1 MIHPPFA
8 HKFHQDNSHPWHTKS
23 DTKNLYI
30 YKLYISHKNQ
40 EISIFTIKK
49 KQSKVKTFQQ
59 ATENSKEGKTKQRTK
74 DQETKNQVNV
84 KAVRTTVPV
93 SPLFRDH
100 QFMYIYKMRIGIYV
114 IKQALLLEEV
124 ETTLHHVKIEHI
136 VRCLQAAKPYYK
148 QFNSSNVNPHSK
160 LKILGSTLTGHKL
173 VGTMDRFTVQWRS
186 RWYLDASDIFM
197 HKKSPA
203 VTTWVV
209 LIIQQQE

>member
-23 DTKNLYI
+23 DSKNLYI
-30 YKLYISHKNQ
+30 HKLYISHKNQ
-40 EISIFTIKK
+40 EISIFTTKK
-49 KQSKVKTFQQ
+49 KQSKVKTFSTSHREFQV
-59 ATENSKEGKTKQRTK
+59 KTKQRIK

-93 SPLFRDH
+93 STLFRDH
-100 QFMYIYKMRIGIYV
+100 QFMYIYKMQIGIDV

-148 QFNSSNVNPHSK
+148 QFNFSSLNPHSK
-160 LKILGSTLTGHKL
+160 LKILGSTLTGQKL
-173 VGTMDRFTVQWRS
+173 VGTMD
-186 RWYLDASDIFM
+186 
-197 HKKSPA
+197 
-203 VTTWVV
+203 
-209 LIIQQQE
+209 